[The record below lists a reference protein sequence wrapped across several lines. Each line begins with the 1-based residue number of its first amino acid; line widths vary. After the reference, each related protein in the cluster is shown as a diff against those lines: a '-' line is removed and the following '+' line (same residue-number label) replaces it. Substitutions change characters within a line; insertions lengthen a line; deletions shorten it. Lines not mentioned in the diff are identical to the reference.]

1 MSDDLEPPWVSG
13 CCDAPAKR
21 AVRGSEV
28 VYGCTACRKRC
39 GVRLPMAKPARTEL
53 SARAEVEVTEQIG
66 LFDNMEKRK

>member
-28 VYGCTACRKRC
+28 VYGCTRCRRWC
-39 GVRLPMAKPARTEL
+39 GVRLPIEKPAEDE
-53 SARAEVEVTEQIG
+53 SAKKIEEEVTEQIG
-66 LFDNMEKRK
+66 LFNNMEKRK